1 MAAPRKLSGES
12 YACGDASGGAVGLR
26 PIASYESQKQE
37 ESGNL
42 GKSPLLSGVV
52 SRLQS
57 GGSGV
62 GLGGGL
68 WFQLA
73 LSPVWVGSPSHEL
86 SNWYAATGRVTGS
99 GGTGAGGL

>member
-12 YACGDASGGAVGLR
+12 HACGDASGGAVGLR
-26 PIASYESQKQE
+26 PIASYESHKQE

-52 SRLQS
+52 SRFQS

-62 GLGGGL
+62 GLGQEVAGMG
-68 WFQLA
+68 
-73 LSPVWVGSPSHEL
+73 VVYG
-86 SNWYAATGRVTGS
+86 SNWPQCGWAVPAMS
-99 GGTGAGGL
+99 